1 MTKKTLTKK
10 TLEERFYSG
19 EFDTEYAE
27 FIMARADGDKV
38 ICNGDTLTDA
48 MESCYLA
55 DEFLAHLESI
65 E

>member
-1 MTKKTLTKK
+1 MTKKTL
-10 TLEERFYSG
+10 EVRVYSG

-27 FIMARADGDKV
+27 FIMARAAGDKV
-38 ICNGDTLTDA
+38 ICNGNTLTDA
-48 MESCYLA
+48 MEASYLA